1 MRATQG
7 RKATVTLFLVLLLS
21 GALSLYFLQ
30 LKQTSQVLTLADADS
45 WEDSTAGSLGLL
57 LSVAPF
63 SAGTSIVLSNSM
75 PGPFV
80 GLTYFAVAVGTVVAE
95 RRQQERVSK
104 LRDRVIDEVSSN
116 PGIHL
121 RELHRSLGC
130 AMGALQY
137 HLRHLEL
144 EGQLVSVKNGNSR
157 HFFPNDFSSDPQ
169 TLRLASYLRSPV
181 ISAILTQCVANSRI
195 TQADLSRTLS
205 MDKSLVSY
213 YVGQLIQEDILS
225 TVRVFGREKPLVLTD
240 WAHSALASLTS

>member
-30 LKQTSQVLTLADADS
+30 LKQTSQVLTLADADP
-45 WEDSTAGSLGLL
+45 WEGLTPGSIELL
-57 LSVAPF
+57 LAVAPF
-63 SAGTSIVLSNSM
+63 SAGTSIVLSNSLT
-75 PGPFV
+75 GSLA
-80 GLTYFAVAVGTVVAE
+80 GLTSLAVAVGTVVAE
-95 RRQQERVSK
+95 RRQQERVSR
-104 LRDRVIDEVSSN
+104 LRDRVIDEVASN

-137 HLRHLEL
+137 HLRQLEL
-144 EGQLVSVKNGNSR
+144 GGQLVSVKNGNAR
-157 HFFPNDFSSDPQ
+157 HFFPSDFSSDPQ

-181 ISAILTQCVANSRI
+181 IGAILELCNTNDRI

-213 YVGQLIQEDILS
+213 YVGQLIQEDILN

-240 WAHSALASLTS
+240 WAHLALVNLTS